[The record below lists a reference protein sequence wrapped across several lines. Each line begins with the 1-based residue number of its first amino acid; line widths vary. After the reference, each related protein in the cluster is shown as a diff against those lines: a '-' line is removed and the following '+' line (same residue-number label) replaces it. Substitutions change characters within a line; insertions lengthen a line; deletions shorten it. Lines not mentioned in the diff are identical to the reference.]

1 MEGLQ
6 MLGAVL
12 RNPGASSGAS
22 TFFVLQDVG
31 SKPAFVSHVGGVF
44 PVFLLDHILQVVV
57 HLRSDA
63 HGLPEVFGPDGEDH
77 ELLHGQLVASVRA
90 PVDDVESLWGERQV
104 QLQARGGRAPQQPP
118 DAQVH
123 GSHVGPVRL

>member
-1 MEGLQ
+1 MSAGFCILLLNERTVERAAPLRAGMEGSQ
-6 MLGAVL
+6 TLGAVL

-57 HLRSDA
+57 YLRSNA
-63 HGLPEVFGPDGEDH
+63 HGLPEVFGPDGEDRSRTDK
-77 ELLHGQLVASVRA
+77 EI
-90 PVDDVESLWGERQV
+90 
-104 QLQARGGRAPQQPP
+104 
-118 DAQVH
+118 
-123 GSHVGPVRL
+123 